1 MKARGGKHKQ
11 LSKANGNAD
20 LEIFGKCQKY
30 GFREGMYLTE
40 STKLYIV
47 CLRYENSILVRLL
60 FRVVEIQ
67 RISEATATP

>member
-1 MKARGGKHKQ
+1 MQIWKC
-11 LSKANGNAD
+11 LGNVK
-20 LEIFGKCQKY
+20 KCD
-30 GFREGMYLTE
+30 FRVGMYLTE
-40 STKLYIV
+40 SSKLYIV

>member
-1 MKARGGKHKQ
+1 MQ
-11 LSKANGNAD
+11 IWEC
-20 LEIFGKCQKY
+20 LENVKKCD
-30 GFREGMYLTE
+30 FRVGMDLTE
-40 STKLYIV
+40 SPKLYIV

>member
-1 MKARGGKHKQ
+1 MQIWKC
-11 LSKANGNAD
+11 
-20 LEIFGKCQKY
+20 LENVKKCD
-30 GFREGMYLTE
+30 FRVGMGLTE
-40 STKLYIV
+40 SSKLYIV